1 MKRIDIKKNLTKF
14 SREAITGKYKSK
26 KDETWYA
33 WLRAVLIL
41 LERKNPDLDEQ
52 QSRYSS
58 IVGKDCY
65 FKCTKCEGDGY
76 INVWEGGDEKH
87 MEDKVIRDCD
97 LCDGQGFLKL
107 NVLDKR
113 NKSKNKELFYLNEY

>member
-33 WLRAVLIL
+33 WLKAVLML

-52 QSRYSS
+52 QSKYSS

-65 FKCTKCEGDGY
+65 FKCNNFWG
-76 INVWEGGDEKH
+76 
-87 MEDKVIRDCD
+87 
-97 LCDGQGFLKL
+97 
-107 NVLDKR
+107 
-113 NKSKNKELFYLNEY
+113 